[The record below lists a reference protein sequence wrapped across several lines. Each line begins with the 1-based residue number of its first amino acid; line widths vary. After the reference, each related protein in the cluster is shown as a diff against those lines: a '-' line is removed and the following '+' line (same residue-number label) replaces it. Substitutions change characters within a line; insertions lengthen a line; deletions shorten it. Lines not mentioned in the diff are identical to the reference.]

1 MNALDSFML
10 GLYLLDPTAWTEFA
24 LGAFAFGCLVASF
37 CMNID
42 SPPVPDP
49 DEDDDEIDHMLTE
62 IEEGSYRRSEFR

>member
-1 MNALDSFML
+1 MSAFDAFML

-42 SPPVPDP
+42 SPMAPVPDYA
-49 DEDDDEIDHMLTE
+49 EDEIDVMLTE
-62 IEEGSYRRSEFR
+62 IEKGHYKRSEYR